1 MELYEESYSSRM
13 KKKSKMPIIIGIS
26 ITILIVI
33 MICLIYLI
41 IYLRGTVTTITLDG
55 VNTPDLEE
63 IFYIQESESG
73 SELYV
78 PIRRIAKFFN
88 YEDYRGDYKYKS
100 EDNSKCHVKNE
111 YETAMF
117 TLDSNIII
125 KTRGNSDYEY
135 VELDE
140 KVFEMNGELYTTID
154 GIKKAFNVEFIYD
167 AQAKNIEI
175 YTMDYLV
182 QLYAT
187 HLNLTDYNPEFSDKK
202 AIFENML
209 VIQQN
214 GAYGVVDAT
223 TGESILETKYDSIKY
238 LPNTTDF
245 LVRTNGKY
253 GILAKDTTEKVKAIY
268 DEIKIMDNEN
278 GLYLVRQNNL
288 YGVVDTSGNVIINP
302 EYRQIGIGSI
312 DSFAENGVEN
322 QYVLL
327 NEIIPIKNEENL
339 WALFNIEGEQITD
352 FEFAKLGCTT
362 SKESNSYPLLV
373 VPSYKIIVVGN
384 EKNFYNLITTSGQM
398 MIPSFVLD
406 SVYMR
411 TDVETGENTFF
422 MTFNGQTQNIEER
435 LAEYIEQ

>member
-1 MELYEESYSSRM
+1 MELYEETYSERT
-13 KKKSKMPIIIGIS
+13 KKKSKIPMFIGIS
-26 ITILIVI
+26 IAILII
-33 MICLIYLI
+33 ITALIIYLI
-41 IYLRGTVTTITLDG
+41 IYLQSTVTTITLDG

-63 IFYIQESESG
+63 IFYIEENENG
-73 SELYV
+73 SELYI
-78 PIRRIAKFFN
+78 PIRRIASFFG

-100 EDNSKCHVKNE
+100 EDASKCYVKNE

-117 TLDSNIII
+117 TLDSNTII
-125 KTRGNSDYEY
+125 KTRGDSDYEY
-135 VELDE
+135 VELDQ
-140 KVFEMNGELYTTID
+140 KVFEINGELYTTID
-154 GIKKAFNVEFIYD
+154 GVKKAFNVEFIYD
-167 AQAKNIEI
+167 AEDRDIQI

-187 HLNLTDYNPEFSDKK
+187 NLNLVEYNVEFSDKK

-209 VIQQN
+209 IIQQN
-214 GAYGVVDAT
+214 GAYGVVNAT

-253 GILAKDTTEKVKAIY
+253 GILAKDATEKIKAIY

-278 GLYLVRQNNL
+278 GLYLVRQNSF
-288 YGVVDTSGNVIINP
+288 YGVVDTSGDIIIAP
-302 EYRQIGIGSI
+302 EYRQIGINNVN
-312 DSFAENGVEN
+312 SFAENGIEN

-327 NEIIPIKNEENL
+327 NEIIPIKDNNNL
-339 WALFNIEGEQITD
+339 WALFNIEGEQITE
-352 FEFAKLGCTT
+352 FEFSTLGCTT
-362 SKESNSYPLLV
+362 SNVTNSYPLLV
-373 VPSYKIIVVGN
+373 IPSYKIIVVGN
-384 EKNFYNLITTSGQM
+384 EENYYNLITTSGQM
-398 MIPSFVLD
+398 MIPTFVLD

-411 TDVETGENTFF
+411 TDVETGENTFY